1 LPKEKV
7 QTDIKHSF
15 YTPNSLR
22 RKNIWLA
29 RLRWV
34 STLSLAAFLLL
45 INLVEVNS
53 YPLLSIASIVIVLAI
68 SNTVFLLFLRK
79 SPPKYL
85 ASEENIVLAQIA
97 GDYVLLT
104 GLVHFTGGLES
115 PFTFF
120 YVFHII
126 IASVI
131 FEKKYPAF
139 IIALFSVLLYS
150 GLVLMEFWQIIPHFG
165 NALRAF
171 NAIDIAFSLSV
182 FYVTVFASTYIGVTL
197 MMRHKKVKNLIFAQK
212 EELEQSEKEKMQFF
226 RFVSHELKSP
236 IIAVQ
241 SAINVVLEIMG
252 KDLKQQ
258 AKDMLERGRKRTD
271 QMIEILKDL
280 VTISYDEKEEM
291 KDHTLEMVVPCEHIP
306 EVIDYYRPNAVDK
319 NITIKETICKQRK
332 GFKLDKFVFEKI
344 FTNLLSNAIRYTPKG
359 GTVTVKTDLNN
370 DYWYLIISD
379 TGIGIPKEEQKHIF
393 GEFYRAS
400 NARNFER
407 VGTGLGMSII
417 KRLVEQE
424 NGEISLE
431 SEVGKGSIFTVRFPL
446 K

>member
-1 LPKEKV
+1 M
-7 QTDIKHSF
+7 T
-15 YTPNSLR
+15 
-22 RKNIWLA
+22 
-29 RLRWV
+29 
-34 STLSLAAFLLL
+34 
-45 INLVEVNS
+45 
-53 YPLLSIASIVIVLAI
+53 
-68 SNTVFLLFLRK
+68 
-79 SPPKYL
+79 
-85 ASEENIVLAQIA
+85 
-97 GDYVLLT
+97 
-104 GLVHFTGGLES
+104 
-115 PFTFF
+115 
-120 YVFHII
+120 
-126 IASVI
+126 
-131 FEKKYPAF
+131 
-139 IIALFSVLLYS
+139 
-150 GLVLMEFWQIIPHFG
+150 
-165 NALRAF
+165 
-171 NAIDIAFSLSV
+171 
-182 FYVTVFASTYIGVTL
+182 
-197 MMRHKKVKNLIFAQK
+197 RHKKVKNLIFAQK

-258 AKDMLERGRKRTD
+258 AKDMLVRGRKRTD

-280 VTISYDEKEEM
+280 VTISYDEKEERD
-291 KDHTLEMVVPCEHIP
+291 DHEPEMVVPCEHIP
-306 EVIDYYRPNAVDK
+306 EVIDFYRPNAVDK
-319 NITIKETICKQRK
+319 NITINETICKQRR

-359 GTVTVKTDLNN
+359 GTVTIKTDVNN

-393 GEFYRAS
+393 EEFYRAS
-400 NARNFER
+400 NARTFER

-431 SEVGKGSIFTVRFPL
+431 SEVEKGSIFTVRFPL